1 MSEYSNVL
9 YEIGGPEDSLCTI
22 TMNRPDQ
29 RNAINRE
36 LAEEL
41 LDAFT
46 RVRDEETVKV
56 VLFTGAGKSFC
67 AGGDLSVLPTFD
79 HYRVLD
85 WLARTGLSLVRAI
98 TENEKIIVAKVK
110 GHCIAGGLELALACD
125 LIYASERT
133 KFGVTEVA
141 MGILPGWGGTVRLAR
156 TLPIFRGRE
165 ILLSGKND
173 YTAREFYD
181 MGLLTR
187 VYDPDEF
194 DAKVDE
200 MLALFCSRPQDSL
213 RMGKAVMKESF
224 DGIPLDTAMNIER
237 EAITWLFH
245 SEFVTTLREA
255 ALQVQAALKQQ
266 EEGTQT

>member
-1 MSEYSNVL
+1 MPDYQYVL
-9 YEIGGPEDSLCTI
+9 YEIDGEVAKI

-46 RVRDEETVKV
+46 RVDREPGVKV
-56 VLFTGAGKSFC
+56 VLFSGAGKSFC
-67 AGGDLSVLPTFD
+67 AGGDLSVLPSFD
-79 HYRVLD
+79 HYAVLD
-85 WLARTGLSLVRAI
+85 WIGKTGLAIIRSI
-98 TENEKIIVAKVK
+98 TENEKVVVAKVK

-133 KFGVTEVA
+133 KFGVTEIT

-156 TLPIFRGRE
+156 CLPIFRGRE
-165 ILLSGKND
+165 ILLSGKRD
-173 YTAREFYD
+173 YTSDEIYD

-187 VYDPDEF
+187 VYKEDEF

-200 MLALFCSRPQDSL
+200 MVATLCANPADSL
-213 RMGKAVMKESF
+213 RMGKAVLNKSF
-224 DGIPLDTAMNIER
+224 DGMPLDEAMAIER
-237 EAITWLFH
+237 LAITWLFH
-245 SEFVTTLREA
+245 SEHVTTLRNA
-255 ALQVQAALKQQ
+255 ALAAFEAMKKEQ
-266 EEGTQT
+266 GGS

>member
-1 MSEYSNVL
+1 MDYNTVL
-9 YEIGGPEDSLCTI
+9 YEVCGPGDAVVAI

-36 LAEEL
+36 MAEEL
-41 LDAFT
+41 LDAF
-46 RVRDEETVKV
+46 RRADAEPGAKV
-56 VLFTGAGKSFC
+56 ILFSGAGKSFC

-79 HYRVLD
+79 HYTMVD
-85 WLARTGLSLVRAI
+85 WLAKTGLSIVRAI
-98 TENEKIIVAKVK
+98 TENDKVVIAKVK

-133 KFGVTEVA
+133 KLGVTEVA

-156 TLPIFRGRE
+156 CLPIFRGRE
-165 ILLSGKND
+165 ILLSGSKD

-187 VYDPDEF
+187 VYAEEEF

-200 MLALFCSRPQDSL
+200 KVAMFCERPADAL
-213 RMGKAVMKESF
+213 RMGKSVMKEAF
-224 DGIPLDTAMNIER
+224 DGMPLDSAMNLER
-237 EAITWLFH
+237 EAIAWLFH
-245 SEFVTTLREA
+245 SELVTGLREA
-255 ALQVQAALKQQ
+255 AVAAFEAMKQQ
-266 EEGTQT
+266 QQGG

>member
-1 MSEYSNVL
+1 MADYETVL
-9 YEIGGPEDSLCTI
+9 YEVGGPEGAVVTI

-29 RNAINRE
+29 RNAINRQM
-36 LAEEL
+36 ADDL
-41 LDAFT
+41 LDAF
-46 RVRDEETVKV
+46 RRADAEPGAKV
-56 VLFTGAGKSFC
+56 ILFTGAGKSFC

-79 HYRVLD
+79 HYTMVD
-85 WLARTGLSLVRAI
+85 WLGKTGLSLVRAI
-98 TENEKIIVAKVK
+98 TENNKVVIAKVK

-133 KFGVTEVA
+133 KLGVTEVA

-156 TLPIFRGRE
+156 CLPIFRARE

-187 VYDPDEF
+187 VYAQDEF
-194 DAKVDE
+194 DEKVDE
-200 MLALFCSRPQDSL
+200 MLAVFCAKPADAL

-224 DGIPLDTAMNIER
+224 DGMPLDSAMNVER
-237 EAITWLFH
+237 EAIAWLFH
-245 SEFVTTLREA
+245 SELVTGLREA
-255 ALQVQAALKQQ
+255 AVAAFEAASKQQ
-266 EEGTQT
+266 DA